1 MIFSNNKQ
9 RLVRV
14 IKFNTDRS
22 IQITKAPIEKSIIV
36 LDKEGFLTKNSAFTE
51 FLPSK
56 FYGFIRP
63 KILKIQGCFIVRE
76 NDPAPLEFRAENI
89 YGKEVNV
96 DQLEYHE
103 NESFSR
109 AVSNVEENNSDI
121 MQLLLSKGVL
131 LAFGTLGI
139 GIVILVVAGVLKTW

>member
-1 MIFSNNKQ
+1 MIFSNNNQ

-22 IQITKAPIEKSIIV
+22 IQITKAPVEKSIINI
-36 LDKEGFLTKNSAFTE
+36 DKEGFISKNSAFTE

-63 KILKIQGCFIVRE
+63 KIIKIQGCFIVRE
-76 NDPAPLEFRAENI
+76 NDPAPLEFRSENI
-89 YGKEVNV
+89 YGDEVSV

-103 NESFSR
+103 NEIFSR
-109 AVSNVEENNSDI
+109 AVSNVEESTNDI
-121 MQLLLSKGVL
+121 MQLLLSKGIL
-131 LAFGTLGI
+131 FAFGSLGI
-139 GIVILVVAGVLKTW
+139 AIVILVVAGVLKSW